1 MDTVLGDRLA
11 AAATS
16 LIVTMEY
23 LVRVRSV
30 FHTSLSLIFY
40 SKLPSCSAR
49 RLAGRM
55 AIYAMKVED
64 FHNIIIC

>member
-23 LVRVRSV
+23 LVRLV
-30 FHTSLSLIFY
+30 SLIV
-40 SKLPSCSAR
+40 R
-49 RLAGRM
+49 
-55 AIYAMKVED
+55 
-64 FHNIIIC
+64 